1 MDNLFSDDTITFYT
15 VYGHVDTTEGLRGMM
30 PVIRFYRH
38 EDALAFIEQPKF
50 YEYYGIMGM
59 KMKPEQCIRRESI
72 DIYAAPQE
80 FRP

>member
-38 EDALAFIEQPKF
+38 ADSLACIEQPKVD
-50 YEYYGIMGM
+50 EYD
-59 KMKPEQCIRRESI
+59 E
-72 DIYAAPQE
+72 A
-80 FRP
+80 